1 MDDKASAAH
10 NVLEHMLL
18 DGSAKPTRL
27 PLSLLETITNNF
39 SNEQEIGRG
48 GFAVVYKGILEN
60 GTVAVKKLSTSLD
73 MHEKKFGQ
81 EVQCLLK
88 VRHEN
93 IVRFLGYCADTQG
106 EMVDYEGKFVMAD
119 VRNRLLCFE
128 FVPNG
133 SLHDYITDASC
144 GLEWRVRYQMIK
156 GICEGLCYLH
166 ENHIVHLDL
175 KPANILLDDNMVPK
189 IADFGLSR
197 CFDENQSKDITSK
210 LVGSIGYLAP
220 EFYDRQITYDL
231 DIYSLGIIVIE
242 LLTGRKGYSTV
253 EKIVESWRNRL
264 EISQK
269 GAPLQQVRACAEI
282 GIMCIDP
289 NPENRPIIQHIIKRF
304 KELGNTEDFVEV
316 GTSSSLAQVLTLNYL
331 ASPPVKLPFVAE
343 DSASTLC
350 PLPSLNSGDLR
361 VSGSVEVDELC
372 RNLGLSGPEGFT
384 IPLAAWEAHKLRSNS
399 NLPIEN
405 FQQKSKSWVRGHL
418 LGSGIMGMVYEAI
431 SDEGAFFA
439 VKEVSLLDQGIDTQQ
454 SILALEKEIAL
465 LSQFEHENIV
475 QYYGTDKEESK
486 FCIFIELI
494 TQGSLSSLYQRYKLQ
509 ESQVCAYTR
518 QILNGLLY
526 LHKRYVIHRDI
537 KCSNILVN
545 ANGSIK
551 LADFG
556 LAKEMSKINMLR
568 SCKGSVYWMA
578 PEVVNP
584 KKTYGLSADIWS
596 LGCTVLE
603 MLTRQQPFP
612 NVEWTNAIFMIG
624 RGEQPPIPNHLSKEA
639 QDFIGQ
645 CVRVDPKNRPSAS
658 QLLEHPFVNRP
669 MRALFESLSP
679 AAFRL

>member
-253 EKIVESWRNRL
+253 EK
-264 EISQK
+264 
-269 GAPLQQVRACAEI
+269 
-282 GIMCIDP
+282 
-289 NPENRPIIQHIIKRF
+289 
-304 KELGNTEDFVEV
+304 
-316 GTSSSLAQVLTLNYL
+316 VLTLNYL

-556 LAKEMSKINMLR
+556 LAKEFQMSKINMLR